1 MSLGNK
7 LTALALTLAIIL
19 QIYYQISYILQTNPA
34 MPFMEPDN
42 YLYLLFA
49 QIALNNS
56 SLNASNISNPY
67 LIGAPRGF
75 FEHPGLY
82 QLPVLVARLTGLPL
96 VWAFRLSQGVA
107 VLGIYLFVI
116 LFIKK
121 VLDNTYLSKTWK
133 NLAYTIG
140 ITVPFL
146 MQYTEII
153 EWRGSEF
160 IELLSLIIVYFLADL
175 FTQKKGGKVLLD
187 VAAIGLALGFGWW
200 MWSGWPVLP
209 VSLGLMALLGLGY
222 RYFIA
227 NKPER
232 IRYVV
237 IVFIIAIIFLFI
249 FFKEVRFGVM
259 WALSKIRV
267 AGVDAFIG
275 SNPLQLSEAEVLNY
289 SNGLFAVLAMLF
301 FGAIALFT
309 FLGKTYF
316 IKDKQKYEY
325 LLVLIIA
332 MAIAL
337 LPLAMNYIRLVS
349 LAAPYLAVLYA
360 LGFVGF
366 FNYFIKTGSN
376 KIVLGIAIFLF
387 LIGNFVGSYM
397 FYLSAVYL
405 YHYANPQGLLG
416 VGNYLKNYMNSTV
429 FAYYGYGDWLEQYAH
444 VKVYADTIQG
454 LNPTTIGEDDKVFY
468 ANGSE
473 ACALLQKV
481 EPKPNF
487 ILVSKDMLNVSLF
500 ANATNQSII
509 REPLGLSK
517 CSRLVYNQSG
527 FYLFRA
533 SP

>member
-1 MSLGNK
+1 MSLSNK
-7 LTALALTLAIIL
+7 LTALILAFAIAL
-19 QIYYQISYILQTNPA
+19 QVYFQISYILQTSPA

-42 YLYLLFA
+42 YMYLLFA
-49 QIALNNS
+49 QIALNNT
-56 SLNASNISNPY
+56 SLNASSILNPY
-67 LIGAPRGF
+67 LIGATRGF

-96 VWAFRLSQGVA
+96 VWAFRLIQGIA
-107 VLGIYLFVI
+107 VLSIYLFVI

-146 MQYTEII
+146 MQYTELI
-153 EWRGSEF
+153 EWRGNEF
-160 IELLSLIIVYFLADL
+160 IELFSLIIVYFLADL
-175 FTQKKGGKVLLD
+175 FTQKKGGGVLLD
-187 VAAIGLALGFGWW
+187 IVAIGTALGFGWW

-209 VSLGLMALLGLGY
+209 VSLGLVALLGLGY
-222 RYFIA
+222 KYFVA

-232 IRYVV
+232 IRYVA

-249 FFKEVRFGVM
+249 FFREVEFGFEWV
-259 WALSKIRV
+259 LSK
-267 AGVDAFIG
+267 AGAEGIG
-275 SNPLQLSEAEVLNY
+275 AVIESNPLKLGEVGALNY
-289 SNGLFAVLAMLF
+289 SNGLLAVLAMLF

-325 LLVLIIA
+325 LLVLSIA

-337 LPLAMNYIRLVS
+337 LPLAMDYIRLVS

-366 FNYFIKTGSN
+366 FTYFIKTGSN
-376 KIVLGIAIFLF
+376 RIVLSIAIFLF

-397 FYLSAVYL
+397 FYLSAAYL
-405 YHYANPQGLLG
+405 YHYANPQGLVG
-416 VGNYLKNYMNSTV
+416 VGNYLKNYSNSNV

-444 VKVYADTIQG
+444 VKVYTDTVQG
-454 LNPTTIGEDDKVFY
+454 LNPITIGEDDRVFY
-468 ANGSE
+468 ANWSE
-473 ACALLQKV
+473 ACTLLKKV
-481 EPKPNF
+481 KPKPKF
-487 ILVSKDMLNVSLF
+487 VLVSKAMLNVSLF

-509 REPLGLSK
+509 KEPLGLDNCSK
-517 CSRLVYNQSG
+517 LIYNQNV
-527 FYLFRA
+527 FYLFRF
-533 SP
+533 S

>member
-1 MSLGNK
+1 MSLSSK
-7 LTALALTLAIIL
+7 LTTLVLAFAIAL
-19 QIYYQISYILQTNPA
+19 QVYFQISYVLQTSPA

-42 YLYLLFA
+42 YMYLLFA
-49 QIALNNS
+49 QISLNNT

-75 FEHPGLY
+75 FEHLGLY

-96 VWAFRLSQGVA
+96 VWAFRVIQGVVA
-107 VLGIYLFVI
+107 LCIYLFVI
-116 LFIKK
+116 FFIKK
-121 VLDNTYLSKTWK
+121 ILDNTYLSKTWK

-160 IELLSLIIVYFLADL
+160 IELLSLITVYFLADL
-175 FTQKKGGKVLLD
+175 FTQKKGGGVLLD
-187 VAAIGLALGFGWW
+187 LTAIGLALGFGWW
-200 MWSGWPVLP
+200 VWSGWLVLP
-209 VSLGLMALLGLGY
+209 VSLGLVVPLGLGY
-222 RYFIA
+222 KYFIA

-232 IRYVV
+232 IRYVA
-237 IVFIIAIIFLFI
+237 IAFIIVIIFIFI
-249 FFKEVRFGVM
+249 FFRQVEFGFA
-259 WALSKIRV
+259 WALSKI
-267 AGVDAFIG
+267 GIG
-275 SNPLQLSEAEVLNY
+275 GIGSVIESNPLKLGEAGALNY
-289 SNGLFAVLAMLF
+289 SNGLLAVLAMLF

-337 LPLAMNYIRLVS
+337 LPLAMDYIRLVS

-366 FNYFIKTGSN
+366 FTYFIKTGSN
-376 KIVLGIAIFLF
+376 RIVLSIAIFLF

-397 FYLSAVYL
+397 FYLSEVYL
-405 YHYANPQGLLG
+405 YHYTNPQELMW
-416 VGNYLKNYMNSTV
+416 VGNYLRNYTNNTV

-444 VKVYADTIQG
+444 VKVYTDTIQG
-454 LNPTTIGEDDKVFY
+454 LNPTTIEEDNKVFY
-468 ANGSE
+468 ANSSE

-481 EPKPNF
+481 EPKPDF
-487 ILVSKDMLNVSLF
+487 VLVSKAMLNVSLF
-500 ANATNQSII
+500 TNAMNQSII
-509 REPLGLSK
+509 KEPLTLSK
-517 CSRLVYNQSG
+517 CSKLVYNQSG
-527 FYLFRA
+527 FYLFRF
-533 SP
+533 S